1 MATERTYTIPL
12 RKEWLKSVKY
22 KRAKKAV
29 RAIREFLMRHMK
41 AAVMEDVKLGKYL
54 NLELWK
60 HSIKHPPSRVKV
72 NVTKDDKGIVR
83 AELFGAP
90 KEEKKVEAPKKA
102 AKPARAE
109 ASADQPTKSALPAA
123 KEAPAEK
130 KEAAPAEKK
139 AESPAPE
146 KKAEPAKPAEQKPA
160 EKKPAVPKPAAPAP
174 APKPAPAPQK
184 QIGQIIR

>member
-12 RKEWLKSVKY
+12 RKEWLKTVKY

-60 HSIKHPPSRVKV
+60 HSIKRPPSRVKV

-102 AKPARAE
+102 K
-109 ASADQPTKSALPAA
+109 PAA
-123 KEAPAEK
+123 KEAPA
-130 KEAAPAEKK
+130 AAEKK
-139 AESPAPE
+139 TETPAPE
-146 KKAEPAKPAEQKPA
+146 KKAEPTPEKKAEPAKEAPKPAAPT
-160 EKKPAVPKPAAPAP
+160 PAAPAP
-174 APKPAPAPQK
+174 ATKPAPAPQK